1 MIPHTRSSSQLPPVT
16 SRLVER
22 CRFAVFC
29 PKRALENAK
38 SPTERSAPSSGR
50 SAELSSHE
58 TRDPTTEVLG
68 LPSGPGLR
76 QNPNDGLCAGGT
88 DEAPASIAE
97 LGVELGHRFPDGG
110 REPSI

>member
-1 MIPHTRSSSQLPPVT
+1 MMPHPRSSSQLPPVT

-38 SPTERSAPSSGR
+38 SPTERSAPSSRR

-58 TRDPTTEVLG
+58 SRDPSTEVFGFLSR
-68 LPSGPGLR
+68 LSLC
-76 QNPNDGLCAGGT
+76 QNPNDGFCAGGA
-88 DEAPASIAE
+88 DEDPASVAE
-97 LGVELGHRFPDGG
+97 LGVERLGERRG
-110 REPSI
+110 